1 MNYIVPLKNTGLFDS
16 GDHTMGFLDWLLG
29 TPKKKRVSSPAKSTA
44 TTAAASR
51 PSQPTVRKPPAGSK
65 NNRIFETGQQQSQAR
80 DIVKD
85 WLKEDN

>member
-1 MNYIVPLKNTGLFDS
+1 
-16 GDHTMGFLDWLLG
+16 MGFLDWLLG
-29 TPKKKRVSSPAKSTA
+29 TPKKKRVTSTAKSTA
-44 TTAAASR
+44 TTASR
-51 PSQPTVRKPPAGSK
+51 PSQPAVRKPPASSK